1 MEKQLIP
8 QLRFPVFSNKW
19 VSKKL
24 GDIATFSKGKG
35 ISKSDIIEDGKN
47 ECIRYGELYTTYN
60 EVINSIS
67 SRTNIELADSIISE
81 ENDVIIPS
89 SGETQLDIA
98 TASCV
103 LKNGVILG
111 GDLNIIKS
119 NINGVFLS
127 YLLNNSKKK
136 DIAKL
141 AQGNAVVHL
150 YNKQLAT
157 LSLKLPTSEEQQK
170 IASFLTDVDDKI
182 TKLTKKKDLL
192 EQYKKGIMQ
201 KIFNQELRFK
211 PDVIARNEA
220 ISQKEANFPEWEEK
234 KITTFAKTTIGL
246 VTSMTKHYVHKDI
259 GVPLIRNSDIMGNK
273 IRMEKLIYLD
283 KVFSETHNNRRL
295 KFNDVVTV
303 HTGDIG
309 ISSVIDKKL
318 DGCHGFATLNTRIK
332 NIKEVLPSYL
342 SWYFNSERGIRYALS
357 MATGDGRSNYN
368 LKDFNKAIVP
378 IPHIKEQTKIA
389 NFLSDIDVK
398 IEALNTKIENSKTF
412 KKGLL
417 QQMFV

>member
-1 MEKQLIP
+1 MEKELIP
-8 QLRFPVFSNKW
+8 QLRFSEFSKNWEIKDIKNIAKVVGGGTPSTTEKEYWNGNINWFTPTEIKFDIVSESKRKITDLGLKKSSATLLPKGAILLTTRATIGEMAIAQEECTTNQGFQSLVVNKNNSNQFVFDLIKVHRKELYKRANGSTFKEI
-19 VSKKL
+19 SKK
-24 GDIATFSKGKG
+24 
-35 ISKSDIIEDGKN
+35 
-47 ECIRYGELYTTYN
+47 
-60 EVINSIS
+60 EVEKIKV
-67 SRTNIELADSIISE
+67 L
-81 ENDVIIPS
+81 IP
-89 SGETQLDIA
+89 
-98 TASCV
+98 
-103 LKNGVILG
+103 
-111 GDLNIIKS
+111 
-119 NINGVFLS
+119 
-127 YLLNNSKKK
+127 
-136 DIAKL
+136 
-141 AQGNAVVHL
+141 
-150 YNKQLAT
+150 
-157 LSLKLPTSEEQQK
+157 KLPEQQK
-170 IASFLTDVDDKI
+170 IASFLSDVDDKI
-182 TKLTKKKDLL
+182 TKLTKKKVLL

-211 PDVIARNEA
+211 DDNGINYPI
-220 ISQKEANFPEWEEK
+220 WEEK
-234 KITTFAKTTIGL
+234 KITTFAKTSIGL

-309 ISSVIDKKL
+309 VSSVINKNL

-378 IPHIKEQTKIA
+378 IPHIKEQTQIA
-389 NFLSDIDVK
+389 NFLSDIDLK
-398 IEALNTKIENSKTF
+398 LEALNTKIENNKSF

-417 QQMFV
+417 QKMFV